1 VRSGCVVGVHPVQ
14 LASELCRET
23 DTDTTPAT
31 VPAISVLWVVAKL
44 EGRPPPPT
52 QGSQISDLEV
62 SHTGGIADRLG
73 IRVRSVSKLSTSV
86 ADVFRDVSGMRDL

>member
-1 VRSGCVVGVHPVQ
+1 MISTT
-14 LASELCRET
+14 SSILCIKL
-23 DTDTTPAT
+23 TTT
-31 VPAISVLWVVAKL
+31 VMSVLSLVAKL
-44 EGRPPPPT
+44 APT

-86 ADVFRDVSGMRDL
+86 ADVSRDVSGMRDL